1 MERAV
6 DSSRVFNEAGLE
18 SVGLSKQM
26 VASGVSFV
34 HRILDALDGTLLV
47 NGEERLSQMLELANL
62 SAIVGNLLRTGI
74 ATSSNGR
81 FVANGP
87 HKYPDL
93 LSTDPLL
100 GDLEIKVALESNKPK
115 GHLVKPGPHMICRYV
130 LGEQD
135 GTYLPGKLVRGKVVW
150 IWEIRVGNLQEHHF
164 SVSNTAGDSGK
175 TAVINAEGF
184 SQLHLVFCSLQHF
197 PSGAKTR
204 RGYDDLMGLHGGAL
218 LQQGTLL

>member
-1 MERAV
+1 M
-6 DSSRVFNEAGLE
+6 
-18 SVGLSKQM
+18 GLSKHM

-34 HRILDALDGTLLV
+34 HRILDALDGTLV
-47 NGEERLSQMLELANL
+47 ANGEDRLSQMLELANL

-81 FVANGP
+81 FIANGP

-93 LSTDPLL
+93 LSTEPLV

-130 LGEQD
+130 LGDQN
-135 GTYLPGKLVRGKVVW
+135 GTYRPGKLDRGKVVW
-150 IWEIRVGNLQEHHF
+150 IWEIRVGHLEEHHF

-184 SQLHLVFCSLQHF
+184 SQLHLVFCSLPHF

-204 RGYDDLMGLHGGAL
+204 RGYDGLMGLHGVGL
-218 LQQGTLL
+218 LKQGTLL